1 MSQNQNQNQTQG
13 KGKGKGQGKSRR
25 SYYAPLSL
33 EASRDAE
40 AGIVRTLD
48 STGALVGEKRITPY
62 YNRVYST
69 KRGPLGEVFQ
79 GKSGRDKLTL
89 RKQSF
94 ENSRANPLIF
104 LKAPRVVGTREELT
118 AAITAAGGNI
128 NDYLAPNNMVDEASL
143 LTHHR
148 GTLESEVR
156 AATEKRKSSKGLS
169 ASVLNDLN
177 EILVLA
183 AIRKAEKKVPKEKKS
198 PRASG
203 AQKSG
208 GGRIKNLKD
217 RLQAALAS
225 GSVVDVSNMKE
236 TGAAAKTVSAPGAAS
251 GKKNVEGAY
260 AGIYSSNLANYRRAL
275 ELLGADAAVVN
286 QHATALQN
294 RLSQAG
300 TVGAAGAGVAA
311 PATLA
316 APVLGGALAPP
327 PSLGQT
333 GARTSGR
340 TLGSLG
346 AVPTAAP
353 VRGASP
359 RSGASVLGA
368 PVLGSPVLGAPV
380 FGQTAPLAQAAR
392 SSGQLPPMGSPR
404 AAASTQ
410 QVFPPFGSTVP
421 GTSASGTYRL

>member
-1 MSQNQNQNQTQG
+1 M
-13 KGKGKGQGKSRR
+13 
-25 SYYAPLSL
+25 
-33 EASRDAE
+33 
-40 AGIVRTLD
+40 
-48 STGALVGEKRITPY
+48 
-62 YNRVYST
+62 
-69 KRGPLGEVFQ
+69 
-79 GKSGRDKLTL
+79 
-89 RKQSF
+89 
-94 ENSRANPLIF
+94 
-104 LKAPRVVGTREELT
+104 
-118 AAITAAGGNI
+118 
-128 NDYLAPNNMVDEASL
+128 
-143 LTHHR
+143 
-148 GTLESEVR
+148 
-156 AATEKRKSSKGLS
+156 
-169 ASVLNDLN
+169 
-177 EILVLA
+177 VLA

-275 ELLGADAAVVN
+275 ELLGADATVVN
-286 QHATALQN
+286 QHAAALQN

-327 PSLGQT
+327 PSLGQP

-353 VRGASP
+353 AVRTGTSP

-368 PVLGSPVLGAPV
+368 PVLGAPVLGAPV

-410 QVFPPFGSTVP
+410 QVFPAFGSTVP
-421 GTSASGTYRL
+421 GTSASGTVRL